1 MDRIEEKIKK
11 LERMIFSKDER
22 ALLLLKEVG
31 RELLAEPDYAKNGR
45 FFYLQALASYHFGF
59 MEKFYGQVQSAVSH
73 LIRCEEHGLL
83 SRCYNLFAVNA
94 QRFGILDVAYNYYL
108 LAASFVEDN
117 ADALENI
124 LINANLG
131 DLLAEMGDYKNAAE
145 YMRRSIPLLKK
156 HKSHPAYNEYLMI
169 FTLNLG
175 LYSLSAGEKKK
186 AEEVMRRA
194 ERMMETMPEEVREGT
209 GAWLQILQTQYA
221 YAVGDRKRMRKLLEK
236 TTETIFLQPQFSDLM
251 NDVYRFCTGLIA
263 CGEEEGAMRLIQSLE
278 QNQQIYTSAYIRVRF
293 LQLKIGYYKSR
304 RQYRKLKECYETRRV
319 QTKLIETERRRLYAE
334 SVKLM
339 DAVVGL
345 AREQELVRQENKKLQ
360 AQAEADAL
368 TGLPNR
374 FALNRTLEES
384 FRKAKEKKGLF
395 GVGIVDIDSFKEYN
409 DRFGH
414 LAGDECLVAVADA
427 LRSFGEQY
435 GIPCFRYGGDEFV
448 LLYGDMEREAILRLE
463 QEIKKNMPVSV
474 SHGFEVVRAESG
486 VKVWDALSGADASM
500 YRNKK
505 KRG

>member
-1 MDRIEEKIKK
+1 MVCIEEKIKK

-45 FFYLQALASYHFGF
+45 FLYLQALASYHFGF

-94 QRFGILDVAYNYYL
+94 QRYGILDVAYNYYL
-108 LAASFVEDN
+108 LAASFAEEEK
-117 ADALENI
+117 DAIEQVI
-124 LINANLG
+124 VHANLG
-131 DLLAEMGDYKNAAE
+131 DLLAEMGEFKKAAAC
-145 YMRRSIPLLKK
+145 MRRCILMLKK
-156 HKSHPAYNEYLMI
+156 HRDHPSYHEYLMI
-169 FTLNLG
+169 WTLNLG
-175 LYSLSAGEKKK
+175 LYNLSAGEIKKS
-186 AEEVMRRA
+186 EQVMKRA
-194 ERMMETMPEEVREGT
+194 EKLMETVPKKVREGT
-209 GAWLQILQTQYA
+209 GAWMQMLRIQCALAT
-221 YAVGDRKRMRKLLEK
+221 GDGKRKRALLNEAV
-236 TTETIFLQPQFSDLM
+236 ETVFLQPQFSDLM
-251 NDVYRFCTGLIA
+251 NDVYRFCTELIA

-463 QEIKKNMPVSV
+463 QEIKENMPVSV